1 MIKNVLAFDCSG
13 ENLIVGC
20 LKGSEYNE
28 IVKSASGTE
37 FLLPAVDE
45 LLKKVGLT
53 IGDIDVIGVGVG
65 PGSWTGSRVAVVSA
79 YGLSEGNKNLKFFT
93 FNSFDLISYNGN
105 KRGRCLL
112 LARAY
117 ANFVYLKKPTG
128 EIDAITKE
136 DLKKNFSDY
145 DYFGVTKVTEDTEI
159 IEVSLEAVMRKKI
172 REKEFV
178 AIDAIEPIYIRK
190 SQAEYQRE
198 KRLKGE

>member
-13 ENLIVGC
+13 EKLIVGC
-20 LKGSEYNE
+20 LKGSEYHE

-37 FLLPAVDE
+37 FLLPTIDE
-45 LLKKVGLT
+45 LLKKVGLV
-53 IGDIDVIGVGVG
+53 IGDIDVVGVGVG
-65 PGSWTGSRVAVVSA
+65 PGSWTGSRVAVVTA

-117 ANFVYLKKPTG
+117 ANFVYIKKPTG

-136 DLKKNFSDY
+136 DLKKDFSNF
-145 DYFGVTKVTEDTEI
+145 DYFGATKVTEDTEI
-159 IEVSLEAVMRKKI
+159 VDISLESVIRKKMT
-172 REKEFV
+172 EKAFV
-178 AIDAIEPIYIRK
+178 EIEEIEPIYIRK